1 MITRKY
7 LEKIVMEEVKFVEEK
22 FMSSKFRKAI
32 EKYQDLQL
40 KQQQLQKAFI
50 GTKDIKQRDKLKKA
64 LIKMH
69 YVVKKAEAEFNSA
82 LHIEPVE
89 FDESVEKPRAQVNE
103 STGLVAIIDLHDCEV
118 EHPGIAH
125 KAWDDQQIAES
136 TKSYGDSLEK
146 IARDKQLKM
155 LTKKDKETLLKLAD
169 LMKKMKEGTI
179 NITKEQSGIL
189 KEKAQGL
196 WANIRAKQDR
206 GEAPAKKGSK
216 AYDDAVAAG
225 KKINNEADAPKSG
238 LQSKGIDSAS
248 MQHLA
253 LDYMKATGILDKMPR
268 KSYQN
273 WMKTLKTSHTSKE
286 AAASLMNLAKA
297 SGLISKIGKS
307 AHKKWMKKMLGEG
320 KLTEAVKLIKLTGK
334 AAKDIQTVVAM
345 ADKMTQ
351 ASHVRS
357 KKHPEGYNVY
367 IYQLLRA
374 LNPKKLPANKVVLI
388 GTTHEQRVLKQYI
401 KDLAKEINI
410 DLKKGLS
417 IPEGKLTEAKDRVL
431 NKLFQRSRAVTSK
444 SGEDKLYKLSQD
456 WEDWNVDNDDKYDDL
471 VDHLF
476 AAVELVQDAGT
487 PGVNNVTKDKEWYS
501 YMKSADKHLKTFTK
515 DVMKAMKLHKEG
527 VVTEVDSHTHSNCS
541 CTKQEN
547 TTPVNEDEGKVKCP
561 KCNGEG
567 CSHCNNTGFH
577 VAEDKLFPRKPSEKK
592 INTEGSRE

>member
-103 STGLVAIIDLHDCEV
+103 STGVVVTVIAGHDCEV

-125 KAWDDQQIAES
+125 KAWDDQQLAES

-155 LTKKDKETLLKLAD
+155 LTKKDKETLLKIAD

-225 KKINNEADAPKSG
+225 KKINS
-238 LQSKGIDSAS
+238 
-248 MQHLA
+248 
-253 LDYMKATGILDKMPR
+253 
-268 KSYQN
+268 
-273 WMKTLKTSHTSKE
+273 
-286 AAASLMNLAKA
+286 
-297 SGLISKIGKS
+297 
-307 AHKKWMKKMLGEG
+307 EG
-320 KLTEAVKLIKLTGK
+320 KLTEETYKKH
-334 AAKDIQTVVAM
+334 KDITLQGKKLQKVKVMGLSGTMPGVDFVYY
-345 ADKMTQ
+345 DKK
-351 ASHVRS
+351 S
-357 KKHPEGYNVY
+357 KSWFFVNHAGDAAELKNKNTLKVLM
-367 IYQLLRA
+367 QLL
-374 LNPKKLPANKVVLI
+374 KKTN
-388 GTTHEQRVLKQYI
+388 I
-401 KDLAKEINI
+401 KI
-410 DLKKGLS
+410 
-417 IPEGKLTEAKDRVL
+417 EGKLTEAKDRVL
-431 NKLFQRSRAVTSK
+431 NKLFQRSRAVTAK

-547 TTPVNEDEGKVKCP
+547 TTPVNEDEGKVKCS

-592 INTEGSRE
+592 INKDKK